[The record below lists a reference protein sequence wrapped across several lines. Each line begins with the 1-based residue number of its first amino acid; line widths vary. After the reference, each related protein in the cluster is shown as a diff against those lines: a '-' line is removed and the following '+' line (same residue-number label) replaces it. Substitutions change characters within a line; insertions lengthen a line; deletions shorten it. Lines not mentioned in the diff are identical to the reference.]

1 MINIQKKSKVNV
13 IIQTKKQQGL
23 VLFVALIALVAMSLA
38 AAALIR
44 SVDSSVLL
52 AGNLAFKQSA
62 TMSAD
67 TALSLA
73 SNYLTANALTLNT
86 DDKTRG
92 YHASVGIDL
101 KADSTWTNANSVLAA
116 AGSGIDSTGKDSSG
130 NEIRYIVQ
138 RMCRST
144 GTAANVQGD
153 CLVGVAAIGGNSN
166 SGPKGVGEKGLTNNG
181 SSTMYRIT
189 TRVAG
194 PHNTVSRMQ
203 AYIY

>member
-1 MINIQKKSKVNV
+1 MINFKKQSKVS
-13 IIQTKKQQGL
+13 IIIKAKKQQGL

-44 SVDSSVLL
+44 SVDSSVLA

-67 TALSLA
+67 TAISLA
-73 SNYLTANALTLNT
+73 SSYLTTNALTLNT
-86 DDKTRG
+86 DDKTKG
-92 YHASVGIDL
+92 YHASTGIDL
-101 KADSTWTNANSVLAA
+101 KADATWTDANSKLA
-116 AGSGIDSTGKDSSG
+116 AGSGITAGKDSSG
-130 NEIRYIVQ
+130 NEIRYVIQ

-144 GTAANVQGD
+144 GTAANVEGD
-153 CLVGVAAIGGNSN
+153 CLVGVAVIGGNTN
-166 SGPKGVGEKGLTNNG
+166 TGPKGVGEAGQSNTG
-181 SSTMYRIT
+181 TSTMYRIT